1 MTLNVSC
8 VSSLCLCPCFCLCLC
23 HCNHH
28 CHHQIILNVVF
39 EILGSPALGPIFV
52 FFSVQGMTIDRSALD
67 AFTVSLF
74 FVLFL
79 DLLKHIIRV
88 GLSNLLRHC
97 TEYSILNENIHS
109 ALNSINDDF
118 KFPFQIL
125 DKILI
130 KSGFYTKEMNFRNV
144 CSFCGLC
151 TCSSLSFQ
159 AHKLNKTSRV
169 AFRL

>member
-1 MTLNVSC
+1 MLYLKSLAPC
-8 VSSLCLCPCFCLCLC
+8 FGADLCLFLSTG
-23 HCNHH
+23 
-28 CHHQIILNVVF
+28 QDYRIY
-39 EILGSPALGPIFV
+39 S
-52 FFSVQGMTIDRSALD
+52 IDRSALD
-67 AFTVSLF
+67 TFTVSLF

-130 KSGFYTKEMNFRNV
+130 ASGFYTKEMNFRNV